1 MSSLAGTWAAKRDA
15 RSWRGAGICWVREPL
30 GMPFREHGVRLE
42 VADGLCAVWST
53 QSWSGYSLLDHIDEF
68 FASAAALLG

>member
-1 MSSLAGTWAAKRDA
+1 
-15 RSWRGAGICWVREPL
+15 
-30 GMPFREHGVRLE
+30 MPFPEHGVRLE